1 MPRSSSG
8 GASTAATADA
18 SPRQSKSPSRK
29 STAAATVD
37 VSPRPS
43 WANPTF
49 ALTSMAQVVVVVV
62 VVVVAA
68 VAVAVAVVVEWVVRD
83 PASWNR
89 VACESC
95 SA

>member
-1 MPRSSSG
+1 MPRSSSA
-8 GASTAATADA
+8 GASTATDDA

-62 VVVVAA
+62 VVEVV
-68 VAVAVAVVVEWVVRD
+68 VAVAVVVEWVVRD
-83 PASWNR
+83 PASRDR
-89 VACESC
+89 VACESS